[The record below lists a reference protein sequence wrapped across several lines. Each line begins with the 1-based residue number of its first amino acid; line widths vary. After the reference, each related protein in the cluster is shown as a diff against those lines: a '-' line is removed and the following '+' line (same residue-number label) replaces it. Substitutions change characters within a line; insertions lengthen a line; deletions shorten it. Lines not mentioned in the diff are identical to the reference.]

1 MDALKELLD
10 KFREQFEG
18 LDRNRKIAV
27 GAGGG
32 GLILVLLFLTMSGS
46 EPEVAYLPLY
56 TEIDMKEAGELT
68 NRLREMNQ
76 TFKISGDGSVVLV
89 PVEDRLTLR
98 NALAGEGFPKTGFI
112 GYEIFDEIPLGMTE
126 FLQNVKLKQALE
138 GELQRT
144 IIQLEQ
150 VDEVRLHVVIPEPS
164 LFSDEHRPA
173 TASIMLRLRQNMTLS
188 PKQIQGIQRL
198 VGSSV
203 EGLDPNMITVVDAF
217 GNVLSEE
224 MDPLARATAKQ
235 LEMQRDVE
243 SYLEKRTQSIM
254 DRVLGPDQ
262 AFIRVSVEL
271 DFDQREETIETY
283 DPNQTVLRSE
293 QRSEEQSAEAGT
305 KENSVSNYEVNTA
318 VRRITGTVGSIKRIT
333 ASLMI
338 NSIKPVVGLDSDAS
352 SEFEDR
358 TPEDIGE
365 VTKIVRGALGF
376 DATGRGDVLE
386 TSSFLFAT

>member
-365 VTKIVRGALGF
+365 VR
-376 DATGRGDVLE
+376 R
-386 TSSFLFAT
+386 S

>member
-1 MDALKELLD
+1 MDSLKEFLD
-10 KFREQFEG
+10 KLREQFEG
-18 LDRNRKIAV
+18 MDRTHKIAV

-32 GLILVLLFLTMSGS
+32 ALILVMMFLTMSGS
-46 EPEVAYLPLY
+46 EPEVELLPLY
-56 TEIDMKEAGELT
+56 TDMKEAGELT

-76 TFKISGDGSVVLV
+76 PFQLSGDGSVILV
-89 PVEDRLTLR
+89 PTEDRLTLR
-98 NALAGEGFPKTGFI
+98 NALAAEGFPKTGFI
-112 GYEIFDEIPLGMTE
+112 GYEVFDEIPLGMTE

-150 VDEVRLHVVIPEPS
+150 VEEVRLHVVIPEAS
-164 LFSDEHRPA
+164 LFTDEQRPA
-173 TASIMLRLRQNMTLS
+173 TASIMLRLRQNMTLDA
-188 PKQIQGIQRL
+188 KQIQGIQRL

-293 QRSEEQSAEAGT
+293 QR
-305 KENSVSNYEVNTA
+305 
-318 VRRITGTVGSIKRIT
+318 RTVG
-333 ASLMI
+333 
-338 NSIKPVVGLDSDAS
+338 
-352 SEFEDR
+352 
-358 TPEDIGE
+358 
-365 VTKIVRGALGF
+365 RGGNQRKFRRKL
-376 DATGRGDVLE
+376 
-386 TSSFLFAT
+386 